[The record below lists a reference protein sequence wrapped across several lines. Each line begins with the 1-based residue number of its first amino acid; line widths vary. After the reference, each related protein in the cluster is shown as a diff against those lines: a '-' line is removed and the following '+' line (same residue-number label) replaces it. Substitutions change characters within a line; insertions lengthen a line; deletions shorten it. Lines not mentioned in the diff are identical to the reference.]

1 MAMGLTEEQRREIR
15 RLRTEGMTVI
25 EVARAVGVSLKTAS
39 RVHREP
45 NAKERQLASWCR
57 EGPRLSLA
65 DREEISRSLA
75 RRQSLSAIAR
85 RLGRAPSTISREV
98 KANGGRKNYR
108 AWSAHDSAYRK
119 AKRPKA
125 AKLAH
130 GPLAKVVTTWL
141 EEWWSPEEI
150 AKRLPIDFPHDP
162 MMRVSHETIYQ
173 SIYVQGRGELLRELA
188 RCLRSGRNERKR
200 RDRSNNRGRMMDMV
214 MISERPPEVED
225 RAVPGHWEGD
235 LLIGQH
241 GQSQVG
247 TLVERTTGY
256 LALVHLPK
264 ARDADTVARAIRRTV
279 RRLPADFVKTITW
292 DQGREMSR
300 HAAFTVSTGIK
311 VYFCDPKS
319 PWQRPSNENT
329 NGLLRQY
336 LPKGMDLS
344 TLKRAD
350 LEAIAR
356 SLNNRPRKRHG
367 FMKPSERFAE
377 LVAATD

>member
-1 MAMGLTEEQRREIR
+1 MGLTEEQRREIR
-15 RLRTEGMTVI
+15 RLRTQGMTVI
-25 EVARAVGVSLKTAS
+25 EVARTVGVSLKTAS

-45 NAKERQLASWCR
+45 NSKERRLSSWCR
-57 EGPRLSLA
+57 EGPRLSLS
-65 DREEISRSLA
+65 DREEISRGLA

-85 RLGRAPSTISREV
+85 RLGRSPSTISREV

-108 AWSAHDSAYRK
+108 AWSAHEGAYRK

-125 AKLAH
+125 GKLAH
-130 GPLAKVVTTWL
+130 GPLAEVVATWL
-141 EEWWSPEEI
+141 EAWWSPEEI
-150 AKRLPIDFPHDP
+150 AKRLPIEFPHDP

-188 RCLRSGRNERKR
+188 RCLRSGRAERKP
-200 RDRSNNRGRMMDMV
+200 RDSVENRGRMTDMV
-214 MISERPPEVED
+214 MISERPAEVED

-235 LLIGQH
+235 LLIGAH
-241 GQSQVG
+241 SQSQVG
-247 TLVERTTGY
+247 TLVERNTGY
-256 LALVHLPK
+256 LCLVHLPK
-264 ARDADTVARAIRRTV
+264 SRDAETVARAMRRTV

-300 HAAFTVSTGIK
+300 HARFTVDTGIQ

-336 LPKGMDLS
+336 MPKGMDLS
-344 TLKRAD
+344 KLTRAD
-350 LEAIAR
+350 LDAIAR
-356 SLNNRPRKRHG
+356 SLNDRPRKRFG

-377 LVAATD
+377 LVASTD